1 MSSDLSVVVATYN
14 RRDELMQTLGR
25 LTAMPERPAV
35 VVVDNASQ
43 DGTAG
48 AVAAA
53 YPEVRVIRAAEN
65 LGCAGRNLGAEAV
78 STEYV
83 AFCDDDMWWADGS
96 LARAVALF
104 DTRPALAV
112 VTARI
117 LVGDEGRE
125 DPVSRT
131 MATSPMAEVPEAP
144 GARLVLGF
152 VAGASVVRR
161 APFLAVGGFERRL
174 LIDAEEELVGIDLM
188 VAGWEMAYVPEAV
201 VHHRPSNQR
210 EPDARRRRRLRN
222 ELWCAWLRSPPMD
235 AMRVSAAL
243 VWSARARPRTLFG
256 AVDALAGARW
266 VRRERR
272 PMPREQSARLRSVR
286 AAG

>member
-1 MSSDLSVVVATYN
+1 MSIDLSVVVATYN
-14 RRDELMQTLGR
+14 RRDELMQTLSR
-25 LTAMPERPAV
+25 LTAMPERPAI
-35 VVVDNASQ
+35 VVVDNASR
-43 DGTAG
+43 DGTAD
-48 AVAAA
+48 AVSAAH
-53 YPEVRVIRAAEN
+53 PEVRVIRAREN

-83 AFCDDDMWWADGS
+83 AFCDDDMWWTDGS
-96 LARAVALF
+96 LARVVGLF

-112 VTARI
+112 ATARI

-131 MATSPMAEVPEAP
+131 MATSPMAELPEAP

-152 VAGASVVRR
+152 IAGASVVRR

-188 VAGWEMAYVPEAV
+188 VAGWEMAYVPCAV
-201 VHHRPSNQR
+201 VHHHPSNQR

-222 ELWCAWLRSPPMD
+222 ELWCAWLRSPPRD
-235 AMRVSAAL
+235 AVRVSAAV

-256 AVDALAGARW
+256 AVDALAGAGW

-272 PMPREQSARLRSVR
+272 PMPREHSARLRSVR